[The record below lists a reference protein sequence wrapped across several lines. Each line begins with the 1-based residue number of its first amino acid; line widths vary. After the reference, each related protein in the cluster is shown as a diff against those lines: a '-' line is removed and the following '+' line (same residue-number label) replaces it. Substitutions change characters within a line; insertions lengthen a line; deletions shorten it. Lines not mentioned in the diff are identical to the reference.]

1 LQGEPEIPM
10 RIPRVE
16 AGNGF
21 ANPITRYKARANR
34 AANAGADDAFNR
46 WVMSKP
52 SMRGFE

>member
-1 LQGEPEIPM
+1 M